1 MEDQSTNRQPAVW
14 TLLSAGVVLGVTI
27 LSGAW
32 IAKHGA
38 PTGERVAVIA
48 GLVALGTMA
57 CAALGTRS
65 TPYPKW
71 AYWATA
77 GMMSGVVMLSALFMS
92 PERWLADT
100 RQSVWM
106 VPWFFMM
113 LASVP
118 AQRTTRGVCA
128 TAGPRAGWI
137 LMGAGMLL
145 TGILLLP
152 SWTKF

>member
-1 MEDQSTNRQPAVW
+1 MEDQSINRQRAVW
-14 TLLSAGVVLGVTI
+14 TQLSAGVVMAVTI
-27 LSGAW
+27 LAGAW

-38 PTGERVAVIA
+38 PTGDRVALVA
-48 GLVALGTMA
+48 AFVALGTMA
-57 CAALGTRS
+57 CAALGARS
-65 TPYPKW
+65 TPYPTW

-77 GMMSGVVMLSALFMS
+77 GMMSGAVMLSALFMT

-100 RQSVWM
+100 RQSLWM

-118 AQRTTRGVCA
+118 ARRTTRGLCA
-128 TAGPRAGWI
+128 TTGPRAGWI
-137 LMGAGMLL
+137 LMGVGMLL